1 MIRTKCG
8 APAKP
13 LLITFAQFLQ
23 GFDLAK
29 KETQHTATAGT
40 TRVDTEAPSTEETPR
55 SSSRSEDLN
64 SDEALVAAVRAF
76 RKVVYESAMAHLV
89 SSGQSTAD
97 YRAFREALT
106 RMFHEFD
113 VDKDGQLD
121 VSELVAGM
129 ATFKLQLNGDNVAL
143 LRELFVGERDSDTIG
158 VAEFISFV
166 LAHSARS
173 EQDLSLLGYR
183 LREAILARVKTA
195 QAHVDSVEEAVRAV
209 FAAAYPHKG
218 QEHCSIRDFVYT
230 LRRLRLGIS
239 AAQLA
244 LLAVRLDRDGD
255 RTVSFEEL
263 LIWLRIRSKDQASD
277 SLDSDYLSAS
287 QSALQRA
294 TTKARILRG
303 FLGKLASSS
312 NDRTASL
319 TALFR
324 QIDQNDSGKINESEL
339 QRFLER
345 LDLPGLIGD
354 DDLTL
359 LCGVWPLPEAVA
371 ALVAK
376 ETMRL
381 LDLNGNGV
389 ATLHEWL
396 TFARHAS
403 EDDDPAVIEAM
414 RRALKDTENHDPER
428 VLRWFNGLPGAM
440 RAADPEQVK
449 VRVGEFK
456 SALRAKLGGARSV
469 SLRTIDRVVESLD
482 KDGSG
487 WITTSELCAW
497 AFPPRDLEELLRLV
511 IKSWQP
517 ERLREPTTAFATS
530 LYNRFDADGNGS
542 LAVREIVP
550 GFASF
555 GLTLTEY
562 EARVLLVA
570 FDLDGDGCW
579 SKREFEAFVDKLF
592 PIETPEATDEHT
604 KAPVGSDYS
613 DDDLSLQS
621 SSSNISNEQ
630 HVGVLPVD
638 YSEDFDDGVD
648 EDST

>member
-1 MIRTKCG
+1 MITLIRSKCG

-29 KETQHTATAGT
+29 KETQHAESAGA
-40 TRVDTEAPSTEETPR
+40 TRVDTEAPFTEETPR

-76 RKVVYESAMAHLV
+76 RKVVYESAMTHLV
-89 SSGQSTAD
+89 SNGQSTAD

-113 VDKDGQLD
+113 ADKDGQLD
-121 VSELVAGM
+121 VGELVAGM
-129 ATFKLQLNGDNVAL
+129 ATFQLQLNGDNVAL
-143 LRELFVGERDSDTIG
+143 LRELFVGERDSDAIG

-166 LAHSARS
+166 LVHSSRS
-173 EQDLSLLGYR
+173 EQDLGLLGYR

-195 QAHVDSVEEAVRAV
+195 QAHVDTVEEAVRAV

-218 QEHCSIRDFVYT
+218 QEHCSIRDFVST

-263 LIWLRIRSKDQASD
+263 LIWLRIRSKDQASE
-277 SLDSDYLSAS
+277 LDSSDVSAS
-287 QSALQRA
+287 QSALQLA

-303 FLGKLASSS
+303 FLGKLTASS

-324 QIDQNDSGKINESEL
+324 QIDQNGSGKINESEL

-345 LDLPGLIGD
+345 QDLPGLIGD
-354 DDLTL
+354 DDLIL
-359 LCGVWPLPEAVA
+359 LCNVWPLPAAVA

-396 TFARHAS
+396 TFALHAS

-414 RRALKDTENHDPER
+414 RRALKDTENHDPDG

-440 RAADPEQVK
+440 QAADPKQVK
-449 VRVGEFK
+449 IRVGEFK
-456 SALRAKLGGARSV
+456 NALRAKLGGARSV

-511 IKSWQP
+511 VKSWQL
-517 ERLREPTTAFATS
+517 ERRREPTTAFASS
-530 LYNRFDADGNGS
+530 LYNRFDTDGNGS
-542 LAVREIVP
+542 LAVRELVP
-550 GFASF
+550 GFMSF
-555 GLTLTEY
+555 GVTLTEY

-592 PIETPEATDEHT
+592 PIETPEATDERT
-604 KAPVGSDYS
+604 EARDGSDYS
-613 DDDLSLQS
+613 DDLSLQS
-621 SSSNISNEQ
+621 SSPNVSNE

-638 YSEDFDDGVD
+638 YSEDFDDVD
-648 EDST
+648 EYST